1 MRKMSKRSSIGA
13 ALLVATAVAVAG
25 CGGSKSSSA
34 PPVTV
39 TVAATTPVTT
49 TTKPTTPAST
59 TEHTATAT
67 ASGTGAAAG
76 VPKGCGDL
84 VNFGQAFSKAIAASA
99 ASGGGGIGA
108 EADAF
113 KSFASHA
120 PAEIRDQLNIIAD
133 AIGKYA
139 VALKGIDLKA
149 GQAPT
154 PEVIAKLQAA
164 AKEINQPAVAAAGA
178 KISTWVSTHCHA

>member
-25 CGGSKSSSA
+25 CGGSKSSSP

-49 TTKPTTPAST
+49 TTESTTLAST
-59 TEHTATAT
+59 AEQTTTT
-67 ASGTGAAAG
+67 TDSGTGAVTGA
-76 VPKGCGDL
+76 PKGCGDL

-120 PAEIRDQLNIIAD
+120 PAEIRDELNIIAD

-149 GQAPT
+149 GQTPT

-164 AKEINQPAVAAAGA
+164 AKDINQPAVAAAGQ